1 MQSVDLTTLSAAC
14 SELKK
19 KWVPARVEQVYQ
31 SDRFTLKL
39 ALRTLSER
47 SWLTISWHPQAARL
61 HMGDAPPRSPDTF
74 TFSEQ
79 LRHQLNG
86 LVLVVL
92 QPISPWER
100 VIDLQFA
107 LRPGEELQWHLYIE
121 IMGKYSN
128 VILTNADQT
137 IVTAAH
143 QVSAQQSRVRPILTG
158 AQYEAPPKLTAPTPS
173 LEESQTHWQ
182 ERLTLIPGSMRAALL
197 KTYRGLSSALVLG
210 MLKRAQIEPEQDNTS
225 LCSQQWQQL
234 FEGWQT
240 WLNALQQEVFQS
252 GWSDRGYSVL
262 GWGISEAAPDVQ
274 TLLNRYYSQILNQEQ
289 FTALHQQLKQS
300 VQQALQRLQ
309 AKAMLFEQQLVAA
322 QDADDLRQ
330 QADLLMAHLQSW
342 QPGLKAITLLDFE
355 TGQPIEIPLNPEWNG
370 VQNAQFLYKRYQKL
384 RRGYDYTVPLLA
396 AVQDEMQ
403 YLEQVL
409 ISIQQS
415 DRYQRPDDLIAL
427 AEIRNELSQQQYLK
441 DRDPKAQIR
450 SEGTGF
456 HRYLSPSG
464 RQVWVGRNNRQN
476 EQLTFRL
483 ASDYDL
489 WFHTQEIP
497 GSHVLLRLDAGI
509 KPDTQ
514 DLQYVANIAAYYS
527 RARQSHQVPV
537 VYTEPKNVYKPKGAK
552 PGMVIYKL
560 ETILWADPQVAKDY
574 VPA

>member
-47 SWLTISWHPQAARL
+47 GWLTISWHPQAARL
-61 HMGDAPPRSPDTF
+61 HMGDAPPRLPDTF

-86 LVLVVL
+86 LVLVAL

-107 LRPGEELQWHLYIE
+107 LRPGEALQWHLYVE
-121 IMGKYSN
+121 IMSKYSN

-143 QVSAQQSRVRPILTG
+143 QVNAQQSRVRPILTG

-182 ERLTLIPGSMRAALL
+182 ERLTLIPGSMRATLL

-225 LCSQQWQQL
+225 LSSQQWQQL

-240 WLNALQQEVFQS
+240 WLNALQQEIFQP

-262 GWGISEAAPDVQ
+262 GWGINEAAPTVQ
-274 TLLNRYYSQILNQEQ
+274 MLLNRYYSQILNQEQ

-300 VQQALQRLQ
+300 VQQALQRL
-309 AKAMLFEQQLVAA
+309 
-322 QDADDLRQ
+322 DADYLRQ

-355 TGQPIEIPLNPEWNG
+355 TSQPIEIPLNPEWNG

-384 RRGYDYTVPLLA
+384 RRGYDYSVPLLA

-415 DRYQRPDDLIAL
+415 ERYQTSDDLIAL

-456 HRYLSPSG
+456 HCYLSPSG
-464 RQVWVGRNNRQN
+464 WQVWVGRNNRQN

-509 KPDTQ
+509 KPDKQ

-560 ETILWADPQVAKDY
+560 ETILWADPQIAKDY
-574 VPA
+574 VPS